1 MNGEWERDQ
10 TKFLLSIIRE
20 GTQIQTEQ
28 IRDRFFNLV
37 RSKDA
42 VTFPIPYVE
51 YPCLSEKENQRL
63 HVVKQ
68 SFLQAIKEIDTLDE
82 VALTICLDEN
92 INQSYDKYFHIHL
105 ACLDE
110 SIYIDLLHNKRAY
123 RPLSKD
129 QDIII
134 LDLNNRHKNAIAFI
148 HNIHFFLSTH
158 SVKMMILFFHDKKQ
172 YFFIKTDKYDEIT
185 CIDSLQD
192 AIEEVIHEKKRS
204 KRLYSKKIIEMK
216 TLLNILNR
224 WKERAISYGVI
235 YNI

>member
-28 IRDRFFNLV
+28 IRDRFCNLV

-42 VTFPIPYVE
+42 VTFPIPYIE
-51 YPCLSEKENQRL
+51 HPCLSEKENQRL

-68 SFLQAIKEIDTLDE
+68 SFLQAIKEVSTLAE

-92 INQSYDKYFHIHL
+92 ISPLYDKYFRIYLAHI
-105 ACLDE
+105 DE
-110 SIYIDLLHNKRAY
+110 SIYIDLLYNKKAY

-134 LDLNNRHKNAIAFI
+134 LDLNNRHKNAITFI

-158 SVKMMILFFHDKKQ
+158 SIKMMILFFHDGKQ
-172 YFFIKTDKYDEIT
+172 YFFIKTDKYDEKA

-216 TLLNILNR
+216 ALPNILNR

-235 YNI
+235 YSI